1 MPRAKKTKKTPKST
15 AKKISKRKKSP
26 RLQKKASSKREESKE
41 RTPLPIS
48 VEEGIEGTIEEHPTN
63 PIFIDERNEP
73 LKFYLSKQV
82 RHPQLFSMIEKYG
95 GRVVVKPSSDS
106 ITIVS
111 DKDEIEQIKPQLS
124 GSPVVDFTYVV
135 DCIKFYTIL
144 PVEDYVLTETSEKKP
159 QRTSISL
166 QEVVGAP
173 ERERGMA
180 PKVPL
185 SDASF
190 SHEEDMLLLKLV
202 EERLVEKS
210 NYNYTGHGIFR
221 EIYDTGKLPN
231 HTISALRKRY
241 IEYIAPILLSAEKK
255 PISASASEKD
265 MEFLEVPT
273 QRAADFVFSTQMP
286 ATQFQQQLLSSPT
299 KGAGI
304 PRARP
309 SRNFDDYE
317 RYSSPSFER
326 NVLVELAK
334 NCGVPYTLAV
344 FAIYSS
350 SGNVALAERFLKDPR
365 LYHVNLWT
373 HEDDLVILSRDKYP
387 GDKLIQT
394 KYQKLISKRRLAA
407 VTERRQFLQQV
418 CQ

>member
-1 MPRAKKTKKTPKST
+1 MPSPKKTKKTSKST
-15 AKKISKRKKSP
+15 VKKVSKRKKSP
-26 RLQKKASSKREESKE
+26 RLQKKAASKREKSKE
-41 RTPLPIS
+41 QTPLPIS
-48 VEEGIEGTIEEHPTN
+48 VEEGMEETIEEQPTK
-63 PIFIDERNEP
+63 PIFIDEKNEP

-124 GSPVVDFTYVV
+124 GSPVIDFSYIV

-144 PVEDYVLTETSEKKP
+144 PVEDYVLTGASEKKP
-159 QRTSISL
+159 QRTSITL

-173 ERERGMA
+173 EREKGMA
-180 PKVPL
+180 PKASL

-202 EERLVEKS
+202 EERLIDKS

-241 IEYIAPILLSAEKK
+241 IEYIAPILLSTDKK
-255 PISASASEKD
+255 PISASASEMD

-273 QRAADFVFSTQMP
+273 QRAADFVFSTQIP
-286 ATQFQQQLLSSPT
+286 ATQFHQQLLSSPT
-299 KGAGI
+299 KGSGI
-304 PRARP
+304 SHTKS

-317 RYSSPSFER
+317 RYSAPSYER
-326 NVLVELAK
+326 NVVVELAK
-334 NCGVPYTLAV
+334 NCGVHYTLAV

-365 LYHVNLWT
+365 LYHVNLWS
-373 HEDDLVILSRDKYP
+373 HEDDLVILSREKYP
-387 GDKLIQT
+387 EDKNIQS